1 MDAATQELV
10 TLIDRLIENYAPF
23 AQPGHEWRDGGEPL
37 DTLVASRDQ
46 ALEDAQPLL
55 DRMRELWASWEE
67 GHPSDAERAAVGQ
80 ARNRLVS
87 LGLEVTRNDIMLE
100 RVLTEKVAKLKA
112 EASES
117 NKKSQASQAY
127 GRARMGSWLG

>member
-1 MDAATQELV
+1 MGTATRELV

-23 AQPGHEWRDGGEPL
+23 AQPGNQWREGGEPL
-37 DTLVASRDQ
+37 DALVASRDQ

-55 DRMRELWASWEE
+55 ERMKELWAVWESE
-67 GHPSDAERAAVGQ
+67 QPTDADRAEVGQ

-87 LGLEVTRNDIMLE
+87 LGLEVSRNDIMLE
-100 RVLTEKVAKLKA
+100 RVLTEKVAKLKT

-117 NKKSQASQAY
+117 NRKSQASQAY